1 MANRKRE
8 TKVYKTLCRKLGV
21 NSGAPEGRTVSAP
34 LTGDIDEL
42 EKKYVINGTLHISET
57 FEYRNGHDNVFTVK
71 IKLSND

>member
-42 EKKYVINGTLHISET
+42 GKNM
-57 FEYRNGHDNVFTVK
+57 
-71 IKLSND
+71 